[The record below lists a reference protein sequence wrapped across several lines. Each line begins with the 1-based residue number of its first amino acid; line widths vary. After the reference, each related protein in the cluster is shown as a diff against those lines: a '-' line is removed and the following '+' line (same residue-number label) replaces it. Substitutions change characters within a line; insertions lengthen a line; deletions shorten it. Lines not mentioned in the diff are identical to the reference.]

1 MQMQMSSDLSII
13 VLCSCLQKVFL
24 VKRQNSVWYFYYC
37 GKYFA
42 EQFIEYFVKYFKQ
55 CIVQT
60 FCVFIA
66 QNLYYSIVLLKFC
79 VCFAQRNSLLN
90 NIKIYMNLFASML
103 LFSCDS
109 ISCTISRSG
118 VKTLPEAQR
127 TQGIEGQY
135 QAPKARRCDSY
146 LQSETIND

>member
-1 MQMQMSSDLSII
+1 MSSDLSII

-55 CIVQT
+55 CIAQI

-103 LFSCDS
+103 LFHVIASLAPSVSQVLKHCQRHNGPRVLRDS
-109 ISCTISRSG
+109 TNRDHICHNS
-118 VKTLPEAQR
+118 
-127 TQGIEGQY
+127 
-135 QAPKARRCDSY
+135 QAIQAA
-146 LQSETIND
+146 LV